1 MQLYRWPTS
10 PYVRKVK
17 VLLLKAGIH
26 DRIDKIFIS
35 PFESE
40 NTPYDRNL
48 LSETPALV
56 LDAGAVLFD
65 FSMICEYA
73 DRTHDGLHLFPKGN
87 AVQWQALC
95 PQADADGVLDAL
107 LLRRCEGHL
116 SKTWVVHQMSA
127 VHPALASFEA
137 RVDELRD
144 RITIGHINIAVAL
157 SYMDFPFSAKDWRHL
172 TPVLPT

>member
-1 MQLYRWPTS
+1 MQLYRWPMS
-10 PYVRKVK
+10 PYVRKVE

-40 NTPYDRNL
+40 NTPHDQNL
-48 LSETPALV
+48 PSKTPAPV
-56 LDAGAVLFD
+56 LGAGAVLFD

-73 DRTHDGLHLFPKGN
+73 DRMHDGLHLFPKGN
-87 AVQWQALC
+87 AAQSQALC
-95 PQADADGVLDAL
+95 SLADADGILDAL
-107 LLRRCEGHL
+107 LLRRHEGHL
-116 SKTWVVHQMSA
+116 SKIWIIYQMSA
-127 VHPALASFEA
+127 VHQALAIFEA

-144 RITIGHINIAVAL
+144 RITIGHIIIAVAL